1 MPASEQRHVAILN
14 IQDDLSRF
22 GVFIPVKKMTAAQ
35 TPFHLL
41 YDVILKF
48 VKPEIIRS
56 DKGPG
61 FVGEMVA

>member
-1 MPASEQRHVAILN
+1 MIVYGEVN

-22 GVFIPVKKMTAAQ
+22 GVFIPVQKMTATQ
-35 TPFHLL
+35 TAFHLL

-48 VKPEIIRS
+48 GKPEIIRS

-61 FVGEMVA
+61 FVGEMNSMKRFF